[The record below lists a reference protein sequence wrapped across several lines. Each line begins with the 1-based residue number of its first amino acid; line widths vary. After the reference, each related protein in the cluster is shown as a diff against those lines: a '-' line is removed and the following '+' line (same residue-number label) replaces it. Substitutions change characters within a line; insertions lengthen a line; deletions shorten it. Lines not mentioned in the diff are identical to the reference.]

1 MCDECPSAP
10 FFGLFDFQGPRC
22 QKTAVFHKN
31 MKKIV
36 KNRKKHQQS
45 WKMVKNNLKY
55 IPNMIVINNIQQT
68 LRLFFNVTL
77 KE

>member
-1 MCDECPSAP
+1 
-10 FFGLFDFQGPRC
+10 
-22 QKTAVFHKN
+22 
-31 MKKIV
+31 
-36 KNRKKHQQS
+36 
-45 WKMVKNNLKY
+45 MVKNNLKY